1 MLVPLPMGR
10 LALLALLA
18 GPRPSAG
25 LQQGPAAATE
35 GSFSPAEQDRRA
47 KAAQTLLT
55 VDNDV
60 DQRPRHV
67 AWLISGQMSRFIYK
81 DATRFIDGGLQA
93 WSGCFGK
100 ATCSMSVDVH
110 IALANTHVH
119 QFRGP
124 RYELPTYG
132 DGAFVES
139 AIKDHYLNLLESE
152 SEQLVSRSEVGQ
164 KVAMMKDEFKKSG
177 ARAVHVKIVSGEQ
190 FDANIKRVRELIL
203 KRAKRT
209 MDPPMSNFDD
219 FWSNLPRHEKRFEQN
234 GNMMYLRHLSYRS
247 AVLAEQALPFK
258 YTHVLY
264 TREDNVFVHPSYTLL
279 QLARDMDRGV
289 SRLENET
296 SEAPASVLVDKRCGW
311 LAYSDK
317 LYFASRRGIDILF
330 ARTLD
335 KHVAQLAAWINMAR
349 TSKVYRDP
357 LMTEEYFKRLLEDAH
372 ANVTKFD
379 FFRTEGRYQSGA
391 ERPCIPDIYRKCTSV
406 GDGFETCPSS

>member
-317 LYFASRRGIDILF
+317 LYFASRRGIDVLF

-335 KHVAQLAAWINMAR
+335 EHIAQMAVWINMAR

-379 FFRTEGRYQSGA
+379 FLRTEGRYRTGA
-391 ERPCIPDIYRKCTSV
+391 EHLCIPDIYRKCTSV
-406 GDGFETCPSS
+406 GDGFETCPP

>member
-379 FFRTEGRYQSGA
+379 FLRTEGRYRTGA
-391 ERPCIPDIYRKCTSV
+391 EHLCIPDIYRKCTSV
-406 GDGFETCPSS
+406 GDGFETCPP